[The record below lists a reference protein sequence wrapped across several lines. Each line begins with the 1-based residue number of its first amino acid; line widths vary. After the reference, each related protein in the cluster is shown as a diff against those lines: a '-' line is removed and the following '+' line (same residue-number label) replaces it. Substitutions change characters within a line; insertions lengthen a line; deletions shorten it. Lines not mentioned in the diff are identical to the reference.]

1 MPKLPPKP
9 RPVSAPVIE
18 HDRLSVLRNFT
29 AWHHLLA
36 GVLQKTAAPGLEVH
50 SFVRLGTLPLEA
62 DVIILR
68 LDDHA
73 DIAALAQHF
82 GFLVPALRR
91 YLVIEYKSPE
101 DRLTLSDFDTVR
113 AYAMLCKRKYEVVH
127 DEEVAV
133 ALLYS
138 RHESQFFV
146 GCARNSFPFVEA
158 QPGVRQSCQQ
168 ALAFYA
174 MDLVA
179 LGERQPENPI
189 NLLSSRGRTYG
200 AAGLPTDLGPF
211 GVLYEEVFLREL
223 KQMGQMHVP
232 GSQELLD
239 DAKGLKELILSK
251 CSPEERLRGLPA
263 EERLRGLPA
272 EERLRGLPAEER
284 LRGLPAEERL
294 RGLTRAELARLRKLL
309 LK

>member
-1 MPKLPPKP
+1 MFAAAMGQWHRFPPMPKPPPKQP
-9 RPVSAPVIE
+9 RVSPSVIE
-18 HDRLSVLRNFT
+18 HDRVSVGRNFT

-36 GVLQKTAAPGLEVH
+36 GVLQKTESPGLKVH
-50 SFVRLGTLPLEA
+50 CFVRLGTLPIEA

-68 LDDHA
+68 LDENA
-73 DIAALAQHF
+73 DIQAFARHF

-91 YLVIEYKSPE
+91 YLVIEYKSPD

-113 AYAMLCKRKYEVVH
+113 AYAMLCKRKYEILH

-133 ALLYS
+133 AMLYS
-138 RHESQFFV
+138 RHDVNFFT

-179 LGERQPENPI
+179 LGEQQPEHPI
-189 NLLSSRGRTYG
+189 NLLSSRRRTFG
-200 AAGLPTDLGPF
+200 TAGLPSGLGPF
-211 GVLYEEVFLREL
+211 GVLYEELFLREL
-223 KQMGQMHVP
+223 KKMGQLHVP

-239 DAKGLKELILSK
+239 DAQRTKDLILSQ
-251 CSPEERLRGLPA
+251 CTTEERLRGLPPEERLRGLSK
-263 EERLRGLPA
+263 
-272 EERLRGLPAEER
+272 
-284 LRGLPAEERL
+284 
-294 RGLTRAELARLRKLL
+294 AELARLRKLL